1 MKCFKNILTYFFKS
15 SILPLVT
22 REERKMMYIYDPE
35 KIDELLEKIKDD
47 DSVTLTG
54 SQLRELAETIRKKGK
69 GRKPIALDDDLFDRV
84 VRRWQSGE
92 ITARAAMQE
101 LDLKPN
107 TFYRRVKE
115 RYENM
120 DDLRSELKKAAKALK
135 DEHEDI
141 KDLKDL
147 KELGQQIKEDAGE
160 IGKLAMDKVESTVG
174 ATKMETEILK
184 EKLAAEID
192 HKKDLAELKKAV
204 EAEAEAL
211 KASK

>member
-1 MKCFKNILTYFFKS
+1 
-15 SILPLVT
+15 
-22 REERKMMYIYDPE
+22 MMYIYDPE

-69 GRKPIALDDDLFDRV
+69 GRKPIALDDDLFDCV

-115 RYENM
+115 RYEDM
-120 DDLRSELKKAAKALK
+120 DELRKYA
-135 DEHEDI
+135 D
-141 KDLKDL
+141 
-147 KELGQQIKEDAGE
+147 Q
-160 IGKLAMDKVESTVG
+160 
-174 ATKMETEILK
+174 
-184 EKLAAEID
+184 
-192 HKKDLAELKKAV
+192 
-204 EAEAEAL
+204 AEAL
-211 KASK
+211 IPDKYLSYPTYGQMLFSLR

>member
-1 MKCFKNILTYFFKS
+1 
-15 SILPLVT
+15 
-22 REERKMMYIYDPE
+22 MMYIYDPE

-115 RYENM
+115 RYNDM
-120 DDLRSELKKAAKALK
+120 DELRKELKKVAKEEKA
-135 DEHEDI
+135 E
-141 KDLKDL
+141 L
-147 KELGQQIKEDAGE
+147 KELRKQVKAEAREVKEAV
-160 IGKLAMDKVESTVG
+160 KDKAEDTIS
-174 ATKMETEILK
+174 AHKMEKEIRK
-184 EKLAAEID
+184 EKIAAKID
-192 HKKDLAELKKAV
+192 HKKEVDELRKTV
-204 EAEAEAL
+204 EAEVDAIKSVE
-211 KASK
+211 

>member
-1 MKCFKNILTYFFKS
+1 
-15 SILPLVT
+15 
-22 REERKMMYIYDPE
+22 MMYIYDPE

-47 DSVTLTG
+47 DSITLTG

-115 RYENM
+115 RYDDME
-120 DDLRSELKKAAKALK
+120 DLRKELKKAAKEEK
-135 DEHEDI
+135 TE
-141 KDLKDL
+141 L
-147 KELGQQIKEDAGE
+147 KELKKQVKAEAREVRNIIKDKADDTISAG
-160 IGKLAMDKVESTVG
+160 I
-174 ATKMETEILK
+174 METEILK
-184 EKLAAEID
+184 EKLEAELD
-192 HKKDLAELKKAV
+192 HKKEVDDLRKTV
-204 EAEAEAL
+204 EAEA
-211 KASK
+211 KAIKESN

>member
-1 MKCFKNILTYFFKS
+1 
-15 SILPLVT
+15 
-22 REERKMMYIYDPE
+22 MMYIYDPE

-54 SQLRELAETIRKKGK
+54 RQLRELAETIRKKGK

-115 RYENM
+115 RY
-120 DDLRSELKKAAKALK
+120 DDMEELRKELKKAAKAEK
-135 DEHEDI
+135 EE
-141 KDLKDL
+141 L
-147 KELGQQIKEDAGE
+147 KELRKQVKAEAREVKEAIKDKSEDTISAR
-160 IGKLAMDKVESTVG
+160 
-174 ATKMETEILK
+174 KMEKEIFK
-184 EKLAAEID
+184 EKIAAEID
-192 HKKDLAELKKAV
+192 HKKEVNELRKEV
-204 EAEAEAL
+204 EAEAEAI
-211 KASK
+211 KAGN